1 MSIGTRIK
9 EKRLELGLTQ
19 EELAKRLGYKSKSTI
34 NKIEM
39 DINDIPQ
46 SKVIA
51 FADALNTTIAYLMD
65 WDNESNV
72 QEEQEQY
79 YLNEEAGELA
89 KEMFERPELKVLFD
103 ASRNVTKE
111 DILSVANILKKL
123 KTDEDGDM

>member
-46 SKVIA
+46 SKVVA
-51 FADALNTTIAYLMD
+51 FAEALNTTIAYLMD
-65 WDNESNV
+65 WDDEPHV
-72 QEEQEQY
+72 HEERTQY

-111 DILSVANILKKL
+111 DILSVANILEKL
-123 KTDEDGDM
+123 KTYEDGDM

>member
-65 WDNESNV
+65 WDNETNV

-111 DILSVANILKKL
+111 DILSVANILEKL
-123 KTDEDGDM
+123 KTYEDGDM